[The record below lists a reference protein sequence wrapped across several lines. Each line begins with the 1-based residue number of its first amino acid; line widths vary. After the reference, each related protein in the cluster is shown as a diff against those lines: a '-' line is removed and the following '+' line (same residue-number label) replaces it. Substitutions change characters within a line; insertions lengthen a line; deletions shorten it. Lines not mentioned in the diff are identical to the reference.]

1 MNNAP
6 TISPNL
12 SRLFW
17 IALVPTQ
24 AGMYAVLL
32 ALAIWWGW

>member
-1 MNNAP
+1 M
-6 TISPNL
+6 TTQDRISPNFA
-12 SRLFW
+12 RLFW
-17 IALVPTQ
+17 ISLVPTQ